1 MKFIKQISPVLLL
14 FVLPYYPLF
23 AQNRAIDSLRNL
35 LRGEPNDTEKIKSLN
50 VLAYLLI
57 QNKPDST
64 IILAVQADT
73 LAQKLGWERGVA
85 RAYYNMGYGYFNLG
99 DFPKALEYYQNALTL
114 NEKLDNKTAQ
124 ATDLCSIG
132 RIYATKGESIKALDY
147 YLKALKLDEDSR
159 SSFDQAII
167 LGNIGNNYADRK
179 DYANALD
186 YDKLAL
192 KINENFGNKA
202 EMAVILGNIGN
213 IYNAQGNLPKALDYY
228 TKSYGI
234 FDSVGDKRGEAFDLG
249 NIGDIYEAQRQ
260 YITAENYLKSAIA
273 IDSAVGEK
281 FFMQQFE
288 GQLCNLYEKT
298 GNYKLALYWD
308 KKSTAIHDTLFS
320 MDKDKALL
328 RKEMIYRFQQ
338 HADSAK
344 SVQDKI
350 DAVHNEVVKR
360 QKAAIFSISGGLIL
374 VLLLAIT
381 IFRSLQQNRKKTAI
395 ITAQKIEVEKKNIQ
409 IEEKSKD
416 IIDSIN
422 YAKRL
427 QDAILPSVSQIKQY
441 FPESFV
447 LYKPKDIVAGD
458 FYWVE
463 KLDDIILIAACDCT
477 GHGVPGAIVSV
488 VCSNSLNRA
497 VREFNLYEPAK
508 ILDKTR
514 ELVLETFS
522 ASDKISD
529 GMDISLAAVK
539 VGADGSLEK
548 TISWSGANNP
558 LLIIPPPIW
567 GQKAEL
573 HEVMPDKQPIG
584 YFPNITPFNNNVITF
599 SPLRSNTL
607 CCLYLFTDGYADQ
620 FGGPKGKKY
629 KYKQLKE
636 LLLSHAD
643 KPMEE
648 QKNILEQEFN
658 RWKGGLEQTDDV
670 CMIGIKI

>member
-477 GHGVPGAIVSV
+477 GHGVPGAMVSV
-488 VCSNSLNRA
+488 VCSNALNRA
-497 VREFNLYEPAK
+497 LKEFKIRETGRL
-508 ILDKTR
+508 LDKVR
-514 ELVLETFS
+514 ELVLETF
-522 ASDKISD
+522 DKSEGDVKD
-529 GMDISLAAVK
+529 GMDCSLCAVNTETRE
-539 VGADGSLEK
+539 VE
-548 TISWSGANNP
+548 WSGAYNP
-558 LLIIPPPIW
+558 LWYIVN
-567 GQKAEL
+567 GKMKEL
-573 HEVMPDKQPIG
+573 APDKQPIG
-584 YFPNITPFNNNVITF
+584 KADNPKPFATHKFLIPPSGNE
-599 SPLRSNTL
+599 LRAAL
-607 CCLYLFTDGYADQ
+607 FLFTDGYADQ